1 MIIINHFLVENLITI
16 QLTQFIGILVLNLEN
31 NSIKSK
37 TELLWWQ
44 KHYVQ
49 NDDDEQQEFIM

>member
-37 TELLWWQ
+37 TELL
-44 KHYVQ
+44 
-49 NDDDEQQEFIM
+49 